1 MKRNNGLR
9 MLAAQIA
16 SFLKNNTT
24 KRLTLAL
31 VVAVT
36 FLAMTASASA
46 ESLKAFATRAGNET
60 GTNTHFLV
68 DLDNSSHTS
77 LAFSTSTTN
86 SLIKITYNAECGV
99 LGPPESW
106 LSVTILVDGVQANPA
121 SGAFFGFCTS
131 LPNGRDYQWTGATR
145 QSLIRV
151 PNIGTHFV
159 QVVVDINYGATNWWL
174 GDSSIV
180 VEQQ

>member
-9 MLAAQIA
+9 MLAALIA
-16 SFLKNNTT
+16 SPMKNNKTR
-24 KRLTLAL
+24 RLTLAL

-36 FLAMTASASA
+36 FAAITGSASA
-46 ESLKAFATRAGNET
+46 ETLKAFATRAGNE
-60 GTNTHFLV
+60 GGINNHFFV
-68 DLDNSSHTS
+68 DLDNSSHNS
-77 LAFSTSTTN
+77 LAFSTSSTN
-86 SLIKITYNAECGV
+86 SLIKITYNAECAV
-99 LGPPESW
+99 LGPPQSW

-121 SGAFFGFCTS
+121 SGVYFGFCTS
-131 LPNGRDYQWTGATR
+131 LPNGVDYQWTGATR

-151 PNIGTHFV
+151 PNVGTHFV
-159 QVVVDINYGATNWWL
+159 QVLVDINNGATNWWL